1 MYPKIKISIF
11 EKLDFSQPNPF
22 QIITELKSK
31 MKFISSCHLFLFL
44 QCLLVKDVFSYT
56 IDEILKD
63 NEEFQT
69 ELHELIKYRGPL
81 LGDVW
86 TQSVTS
92 EAKEKEVCD
101 KLFGKAL
108 EAATVTWPPPRK
120 PPAELRDAYTIGGRM
135 HFHEYFLMQQQNGGR
150 GYDWSTPVMESYRA
164 KNNTCG
170 GYDLDFCDII
180 MSRYAEQ
187 LIEGKSTL
195 VVGSQS
201 PWAEAALYNS
211 KARHVTTVE
220 YMRIHSD
227 YQNFTYLHP
236 SDIARKYLDRKWEA
250 VDVGFSYSSVEHDGL
265 GRYGDPLNPFAD
277 LESVARIRC
286 LLKPGGYLF
295 LGFPLSADELWWN
308 AHRLYGR
315 YRLFLMLM
323 GWRLVDLHPQNC
335 IVHHG
340 KVQPGYW
347 LCQPLILLQKTEG
360 MDKSS
365 NYIPQGKSEGPTLMG
380 PIDNP
385 SLRGNAPPPPPP
397 AAVHQR
403 QHPHQQHQHHGP
415 Y

>member
-1 MYPKIKISIF
+1 
-11 EKLDFSQPNPF
+11 
-22 QIITELKSK
+22 
-31 MKFISSCHLFLFL
+31 MKFISSCHLFVFF
-44 QCLLVKDVFSYT
+44 QCLLVKEVFSYT

-63 NEEFQT
+63 GEEFQT
-69 ELHELIKYRGPL
+69 ELQELIKYRGPL

-150 GYDWSTPVMESYRA
+150 G
-164 KNNTCG
+164 
-170 GYDLDFCDII
+170 
-180 MSRYAEQ
+180 
-187 LIEGKSTL
+187 KSTL

-227 YQNFTYLHP
+227 YRNFTYLHP

>member
-1 MYPKIKISIF
+1 MKDQ
-11 EKLDFSQPNPF
+11 ETF
-22 QIITELKSK
+22 QSE
-31 MKFISSCHLFLFL
+31 
-44 QCLLVKDVFSYT
+44 VK
-56 IDEILKD
+56 
-63 NEEFQT
+63 EFV
-69 ELHELIKYRGPL
+69 KYRGKL
-81 LGDVW
+81 LGDIW
-86 TQSVTS
+86 TQSEGTS
-92 EAKEKEVCD
+92 ALKETDVCD
-101 KLFGKAL
+101 RLFEKAL
-108 EAATVTWPPPRK
+108 EAAAVNWPPPER
-120 PPAELRDAYTIGGRM
+120 PPTYLKDFYTIGGRM
-135 HFHEYFLMQQQNGGR
+135 HYHEWYVMEQQNGGK
-150 GYDWSTPVMESYRA
+150 GYDWNTQVMEEYRM
-164 KNNTCG
+164 KPNTCG
-170 GYDLDFCDII
+170 GYDRDYCDII

-227 YQNFTYLHP
+227 YRNFTYLHP

-347 LCQPLILLQKTEG
+347 QCQPLILLQKTEG

-365 NYIPQGKSEGPTLMG
+365 NYIPQGKSEVAA
-380 PIDNP
+380 PIEPVHTRNP
-385 SLRGNAPPPPPP
+385 SLRGNPPEPPTRLSSTQKIRNP
-397 AAVHQR
+397 R
-403 QHPHQQHQHHGP
+403 QYRGP